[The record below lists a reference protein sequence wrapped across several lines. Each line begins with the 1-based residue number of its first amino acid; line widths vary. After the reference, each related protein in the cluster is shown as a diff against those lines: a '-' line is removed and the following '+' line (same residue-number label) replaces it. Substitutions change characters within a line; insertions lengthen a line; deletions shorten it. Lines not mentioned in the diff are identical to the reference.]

1 VFKLDLVL
9 LHFVN
14 IILLYLFH
22 EPKCVDVALDDPDGV
37 ISIQEDLNNFTRN
50 QVWEL
55 VDETTRISANGIPN
69 LSTSVVVPGGL
80 PRAIPVSVMPKS
92 IQKDKNSKVEYN
104 IYFITLIRVHL
115 FGTCRVQVH
124 RD

>member
-1 VFKLDLVL
+1 VILARVFKLDLVL

-22 EPKCVDVALDDPDGV
+22 EAKRVDVALDDPDGV

-55 VDETTRISANGIPN
+55 VERI
-69 LSTSVVVPGGL
+69 
-80 PRAIPVSVMPKS
+80 
-92 IQKDKNSKVEYN
+92 KNHNV
-104 IYFITLIRVHL
+104 
-115 FGTCRVQVH
+115 FGTKWSTITKKMKMVLW
-124 RD
+124 